1 MISPSLTGYELQL
14 HEFSSLIHIAATT
27 IWSLRLPRIQHPEI
41 SHQFHSR
48 IHLKHNKLQVTANEK
63 KKITSLRLSESSLPF
78 LLWALAL
85 SLGKPEAP
93 KLLPEPPDDDV
104 PAPSWVLDRRGAPAA
119 MPRRRP
125 GSAAPPSPDVVAAA
139 EGRTD
144 VAGPARPDAAPHRR
158 PRRRG
163 ASPAAERGETR
174 PRRRGRRERVA
185 GDAAPEL
192 RVEVLLQRVVEGVR
206 EPRGGLRVVAGE
218 HAGALAAAGGG
229 DDPRLRRLR
238 LRHDAA
244 VVP

>member
-1 MISPSLTGYELQL
+1 MGTG
-14 HEFSSLIHIAATT
+14 
-27 IWSLRLPRIQHPEI
+27 
-41 SHQFHSR
+41 
-48 IHLKHNKLQVTANEK
+48 
-63 KKITSLRLSESSLPF
+63 
-78 LLWALAL
+78 ALAGQAGSAEVAAGAGRRRRAGAVVGARPARPL
-85 SLGKPEAP
+85 RRQCRAG
-93 KLLPEPPDDDV
+93 V
-104 PAPSWVLDRRGAPAA
+104 PAAL
-119 MPRRRP
+119 RRRLR
-125 GSAAPPSPDVVAAA
+125 DVVAAA

-163 ASPAAERGETR
+163 RQVRRRSVVRAR